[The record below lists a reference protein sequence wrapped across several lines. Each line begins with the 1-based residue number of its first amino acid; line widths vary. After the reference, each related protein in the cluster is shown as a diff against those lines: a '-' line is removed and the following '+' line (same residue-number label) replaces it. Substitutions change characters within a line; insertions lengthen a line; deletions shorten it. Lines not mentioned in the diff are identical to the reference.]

1 MKQENI
7 KKILIV
13 EDEEPLARALS
24 SGLSN
29 NEFEVLT
36 AANGEEGLKVAF
48 EKKPS
53 LILLDL
59 FMPKMDGITMLKKLR
74 EDEWGKK
81 VKVVILTN
89 MEDRDKLAAAVEN
102 RVYDYLIKSNWN
114 ISDVLKKIRIEL
126 KYAD

>member
-1 MKQENI
+1 MKTKQV
-7 KKILIV
+7 KKVLIV
-13 EDEEPLARALS
+13 EDEEPLAKALA
-24 SGLSN
+24 SGLGG
-29 NEFEVLT
+29 NEFEVIT
-36 AANGEEGLKVAF
+36 ASNGEEGLKAAL
-48 EKKPS
+48 ENKPS

-74 EDEWGKK
+74 EDSWGSK

-89 MEDRDKLAAAVEN
+89 LEDREKLASAVEN

-114 ISDVLKKIRIEL
+114 IADVLKKVRIEL